1 MMAEPLAGVSAQA
14 GAQAL
19 TSTIQVTQPIEMHT
33 HPPTH
38 RILAAQTLTHILLV
52 TQLPE
57 RTSRNCHLGGKEVM
71 DVGSTPRVTEDTGR
85 MGRE

>member
-1 MMAEPLAGVSAQA
+1 MAGVSAQA

-19 TSTIQVTQPIEMHT
+19 TSSIRVTQPIEMHT
-33 HPPTH
+33 TPPH

-57 RTSRNCHLGGKEVM
+57 RTSRNCHLGGKEVR
-71 DVGSTPRVTEDTGR
+71 DLGSTPRVTGDPGR
-85 MGRE
+85 MGQE